1 MRIGSQDVGISRLVA
16 DIEDSAILGMDFLWD
31 VDAKIDLV
39 LQQLIINEE
48 KIDCCSESSQQL
60 SLRCITRCLVV
71 IEPQCK
77 AVVPSILS
85 IVCESSNLV
94 ALFVLKRK
102 ACTSAEPSVCARGWP
117 CSCANFK
124 HIGQSTNHYHCSE

>member
-1 MRIGSQDVGISRLVA
+1 MRIGSQDVGISLSVA
-16 DIEDSAILGMDFLWD
+16 DIEDSAILRMDFLSD

-39 LQQLIINEE
+39 QQQLVINEK
-48 KIDCCSESSQQL
+48 KIDCCSESGLQL
-60 SLRCITRCLVV
+60 SLRCITRRLVV

-77 AVVPSILS
+77 AGVPSMLF

-94 ALFVLKRK
+94 ALFAFKRFVHQQN
-102 ACTSAEPSVCARGWP
+102 PSVCARGWP

-124 HIGQSTNHYHCSE
+124 HIGQSTNHRHCSE